1 MKKACLFGLSLLL
14 CLGLIGCGSSNP
26 QPSGSPTQT
35 AVATDA
41 ANANAP
47 AVSFTEED
55 VRAMLPMMDSVMLC
69 LTEGAAESHTFSDAS
84 YVWSLLYYLCVN
96 HPSVSSH
103 IAVDDQAGTLSISAE
118 DLLSLASACF
128 ENPSSLPAV
137 PSDFSGIRF
146 DSKTNQYTMTLSDR
160 GSSKSDIRS
169 IQFTE
174 DHTAVATVDLIDMNS
189 GDYLQTFTFVLAAN
203 PQAEKSGYPLTIS
216 HIE

>member
-14 CLGLIGCGSSNP
+14 CLGLIGCGGSNP
-26 QPSGSPTQT
+26 QPSGSPAQT
-35 AVATDA
+35 AAATDA
-41 ANANAP
+41 AANAP

-103 IAVDDQAGTLSISAE
+103 IAIDDQAGTLSISAE

-137 PSDFSGIRF
+137 LQNKSIYHDAFRSRLQQIRH
-146 DSKTNQYTMTLSDR
+146 SLHPVYR
-160 GSSKSDIRS
+160 RS
-169 IQFTE
+169 YRCC
-174 DHTAVATVDLIDMNS
+174 HS
-189 GDYLQTFTFVLAAN
+189 
-203 PQAEKSGYPLTIS
+203 
-216 HIE
+216 